1 MIGAVSNSRLLCAL
15 AVFLFTFFSV
25 DALAPAQEN
34 ATGKQLMFIPPPVD
48 GVISL
53 GVYDAHGRLV
63 RVLKQAA
70 EIDSFKAGLD
80 GLFVDWDGTD
90 AKGASTPPGKYFARG
105 VLIGDVTISGV
116 AYHLNDWVDDS
127 HNLRVKTISSPAL
140 LNNRSLAVL
149 ADTGASEILIIDT
162 PSMTPRRFPV
172 EPGAVRLKSDGA
184 ALLAIYSD
192 HIATIALADG
202 TVTEKHPLP
211 NIRDA
216 DSIGT
221 NCAILTDRELHYSNG
236 QQEITLELPS
246 PDINRCALLTDS
258 VVVASSNG
266 RLWRSQSGNLVPLN
280 LDEAGQVLDLSAG
293 PANQIWLLVSAGS
306 KSVLRQ
312 IDLDSKT
319 SKDLDPAGL
328 QNLES
333 ISISRNNGDLVLG
346 EDMKPGRRVIG
357 LHFRSTQDQQ
367 SVWEKWFDRSIVPF
381 QFFDV
386 KAGTVI
392 PADAKT
398 DSPPAMIR
406 PANNPLENTRQ
417 VNFLLTAV
425 PDDTGAHLATND
437 GLPLI
442 QISKTKGIQQA
453 KWESNGAN
461 GMKVYL
467 SDGTVVEEY
476 NITGLENLYRFNAGS
491 FD

>member
-1 MIGAVSNSRLLCAL
+1 MIGTVPNSRLLCAL
-15 AVFLFTFFSV
+15 AIFLFTFFSL

-34 ATGKQLMFIPPPVD
+34 ATGKQLMFVPPPVD

-53 GVYDAHGRLV
+53 GVYDARGRLV

-127 HNLRVKTISSPAL
+127 HNLRVKAISSPAL

-149 ADTGASEILIIDT
+149 ADTGTPEILIIDT
-162 PSMTPRRFPV
+162 PSMTPRRFSV

-192 HIATIALADG
+192 HVATIALADG
-202 TVTEKHPLP
+202 TVTGKHPMP

-216 DSIGT
+216 DFIGT
-221 NCAILTDRELHYSNG
+221 SWAILTDRELHYSNG
-236 QQEITLELPS
+236 RQEITIQLPS
-246 PDINRCALLTDS
+246 PDITRCALLTDS
-258 VVVASSNG
+258 VVVAGSNG

-293 PANQIWLLVSAGS
+293 SGNQIWLLVSAAS

-312 IDLDSKT
+312 IDLDGKT

-333 ISISRNNGDLVLG
+333 ISISRSNGDLVLG
-346 EDMKPGRRVIG
+346 EDAKPGRRVIG

-386 KAGTVI
+386 KVGTVT

-425 PDDTGAHLATND
+425 PDDAGAHLATND

-442 QISKTKGIQQA
+442 QISKTKGIKQA
-453 KWESNGAN
+453 KWESDGAN